1 MVSRILLA
9 AILCLTAVYA
19 VAQADLA
26 PGRDAAEI
34 HHSSSSTPKT
44 DSPTYSHSD
53 KVSVAPGRNRRRR
66 VTLLSGR
73 WSRWVR

>member
-34 HHSSSSTPKT
+34 HHLIEQYTEDRQS
-44 DSPTYSHSD
+44 
-53 KVSVAPGRNRRRR
+53 N
-66 VTLLSGR
+66 L
-73 WSRWVR
+73 